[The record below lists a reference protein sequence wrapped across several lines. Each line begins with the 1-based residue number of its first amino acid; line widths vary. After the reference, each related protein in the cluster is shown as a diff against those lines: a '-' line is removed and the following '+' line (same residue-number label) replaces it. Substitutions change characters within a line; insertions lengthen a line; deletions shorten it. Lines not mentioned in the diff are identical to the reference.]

1 MELLQ
6 GPTTFD
12 KTLQRDTKHHD
23 DGNSR
28 TMSGTESLV
37 DVTLRPW
44 PASKKE
50 ELSPQD
56 LLRQVE
62 QLTHERGHL
71 RNVTEKS
78 LQEDVV
84 TGRKL
89 PEGSVGDAEEKTD
102 KKDAPSKEERLQ
114 DVFLMHQQ
122 MSGHME

>member
-1 MELLQ
+1 MQ
-6 GPTTFD
+6 GPSTFD
-12 KTLQRDTKHHD
+12 KTLQRDTKHD
-23 DGNSR
+23 DYADNR

-44 PASKKE
+44 PISKKE

-62 QLTHERGHL
+62 QLTNERGHL

-84 TGRKL
+84 TGIKL
-89 PEGSVGDAEEKTD
+89 PEGSAGESEEKTD